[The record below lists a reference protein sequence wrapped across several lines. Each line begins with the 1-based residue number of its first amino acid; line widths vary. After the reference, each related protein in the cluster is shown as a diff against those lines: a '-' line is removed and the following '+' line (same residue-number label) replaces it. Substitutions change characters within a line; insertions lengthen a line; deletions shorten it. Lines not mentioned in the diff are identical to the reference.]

1 MTMSAVLTVM
11 LFNLVYLAIFGT
23 YFFIDAYVPAAVF
36 LGMHLLFTDP
46 STAPR
51 TEMGRIMFGVL
62 YGLGVVTLFSLLQH
76 LGAPTFYDKLLA
88 VPIMNLC
95 IQVLDRIAQMPAMR
109 RIDPTA
115 RLRTLT
121 PRKRHLIYIS
131 VWAGVFV
138 LMSDPA
144 YWLRPRRWVPFW
156 QEACAE
162 SRHNACTA
170 LGRIVTQYC
179 RQGSGWACNELG
191 ILEAEG
197 RTKSGIAAPAAFQQA
212 CRFGS
217 QAGCTNTMRALTGGR
232 SFARVPPRDADYPI
246 LLQEGSGEHSDKTPQ
261 ELYARACKQGWKDA
275 CGKVASQ
282 K

>member
-1 MTMSAVLTVM
+1 
-11 LFNLVYLAIFGT
+11 
-23 YFFIDAYVPAAVF
+23 
-36 LGMHLLFTDP
+36 
-46 STAPR
+46 
-51 TEMGRIMFGVL
+51 VL

-217 QAGCTNTMRALTGGR
+217 HPVCGSWSGL
-232 SFARVPPRDADYPI
+232 FA
-246 LLQEGSGEHSDKTPQ
+246 
-261 ELYARACKQGWKDA
+261 
-275 CGKVASQ
+275 
-282 K
+282 